1 MKDRRGFP
9 MRDFLTPESAR
20 EMRKL
25 SPSAIELLRHWIE
38 EWPEKVREL
47 DTGGTLIASVKRDA
61 DEEGLR
67 LWRTR
72 LRTIAGRRRHEQPTE

>member
-1 MKDRRGFP
+1 

-25 SPSAIELLRHWIE
+25 SPSAIDLLRHWIE

-47 DTGGTLIASVKRDA
+47 DKAGTLIGSVKRDA
-61 DEEGLR
+61 DEEALR
-67 LWRTR
+67 QWRTR
-72 LRTIAGRRRHEQPTE
+72 LRAIAGRHRHEQPSH